1 MTLLL
6 TANCENIPHTQYNT
20 YRRCCFFFYLLVLLI
35 DTASQHRS
43 VEDVEGGSVV
53 LRCSHRSILLEDKQL
68 TIHWTHNNTRNVY
81 DIIHGKVSVETQDP
95 AYKNRAEVLPEELK
109 KGQILLRLT
118 DLQLSDGGTYICFVP
133 AVRVRHSTQLVVKER
148 SFTKCTTA
156 QIRSHGTK
164 ARLGKT
170 LLLLISSPALYL
182 NMNFDRSM

>member
-53 LRCSHRSILLEDKQL
+53 LPCRHRSIVFKEKHL
-68 TIHWTHNNTRNVY
+68 TVYWRHNDTRNVY
-81 DIIHGKVSVETQDP
+81 DIIHGKVSVKEQDP
-95 AYKNRAEVLPEELK
+95 AYKNRAEVLPEEV

-133 AVRVRHSTQLVVKER
+133 DVGVHHSTQLLVKER
-148 SFTKCTTA
+148 PVTEHRAA
-156 QIRSHGTK
+156 QVRSHATETS
-164 ARLGKT
+164 LGRSLQ
-170 LLLLISSPALYL
+170 LLLLPGFILQII
-182 NMNFDRSM
+182 